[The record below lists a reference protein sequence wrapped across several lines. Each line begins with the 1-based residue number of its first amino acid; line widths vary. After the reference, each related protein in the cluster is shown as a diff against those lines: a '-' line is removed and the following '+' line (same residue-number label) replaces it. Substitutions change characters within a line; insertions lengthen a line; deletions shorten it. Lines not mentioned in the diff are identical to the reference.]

1 MNCRHRSCFK
11 CGKLLNF
18 KNKQSV
24 RLAKF
29 RAKAQQWAKTTV
41 RSRNQSKVLD
51 NLAIMME
58 KLKALGYVP
67 LLLLGKCSKAHKW
80 TAEVQ
85 CPFEFPAEGHMVME
99 KMLILFEHILQGLSP
114 EEEQEVTEAN
124 QLSTWQQRE
133 SANKRRTQNVHSILL
148 WTYFQWNL
156 YRRRVSERDVKRC
169 WCIACLVHPVR
180 RHGHPPGSLK
190 IMFRLLLINVNYIT
204 GP

>member
-1 MNCRHRSCFK
+1 MPGSTLRQCPHCQIKMNCRHRSCFK

-29 RAKAQQWAKTTV
+29 RAQAQQWAKTTV

-85 CPFEFPAEGHMVME
+85 CPFEFPPEGHMVME
-99 KMLILFEHILQGLSP
+99 KILILFEHILQGLSP
-114 EEEQEVTEAN
+114 EEEQEVTEGNEAKRQDLKETIEDEEN
-124 QLSTWQQRE
+124 IILENNVEAERLEDE
-133 SANKRRTQNVHSILL
+133 SR
-148 WTYFQWNL
+148 
-156 YRRRVSERDVKRC
+156 
-169 WCIACLVHPVR
+169 
-180 RHGHPPGSLK
+180 LK
-190 IMFRLLLINVNYIT
+190 NNR
-204 GP
+204 